1 IACMNDSQWLALK
14 TLMGDPEWAQAADFA
29 APLSRYNNRSAL
41 DAHLSAW
48 TRNARADE
56 LMQTCQQAGV
66 PAGVVQ
72 DGADLV
78 EHDPQL
84 RQRGFLQPLD
94 DVHPTL
100 GPTWIDKLAIQFET
114 TPCDDYRRTRAVGE
128 DSETILQD
136 WLDMGDAELAE
147 LMQAGVLS

>member
-1 IACMNDSQWLALK
+1 MCIRDSSD
-14 TLMGDPEWAQAADFA
+14 T
-29 APLSRYNNRSAL
+29 LSRYNNRSAL
-41 DAHLSAW
+41 DAHISEW
-48 TRNARADE
+48 TRDARADE
-56 LMQTCQQAGV
+56 LMQACQKAGV

-84 RQRGFLQPLD
+84 GLRGFLQPLD

-100 GPTWIDKLAIQFET
+100 GPTWIDKLAIQFEA

-128 DSETILQD
+128 DSEAILRD
-136 WLDMGDAELAE
+136 WLDMGDAELTE